1 MSDLSATVRFQ
12 KGCYSHQN
20 TSCAQK
26 SFRMIGEQRKKL
38 DDMHRTLLQ
47 QRQSI
52 SDQQSRIRAFLSELS
67 ESVHNI
73 QNPARLKEAIRSL
86 YKKHCPNA
94 ITSEEIDN
102 EIESEY
108 NRQKEYLEKSVSV
121 GGAWW

>member
-1 MSDLSATVRFQ
+1 
-12 KGCYSHQN
+12 
-20 TSCAQK
+20 
-26 SFRMIGEQRKKL
+26 MIGEQRKKL

-47 QRQSI
+47 QRQQI

-94 ITSEEIDN
+94 IASEEIDN